1 MIAAPYVSIVQ
12 ESGKTADN
20 GGSREEWTPPV
31 SDNQEAAK
39 EALASVYR
47 AVAATPV
54 VGGATGAALYKDCER
69 WALHF
74 LTAEPAP
81 GVADAERAGEPQWA
95 QARLAFR
102 SLRKAEQASVR
113 EREST
118 LAGLVGDVVAGL
130 RDASSGFDRSAATIE
145 DNLSRVQGLLGRVD
159 GKRLEQEFVG
169 MADAL
174 RVEVNTQREELQRQV
189 EDMHQR
195 VRQAEA
201 ARADAEAHV
210 QELRRSLAEM
220 RNAMEETRQ
229 RMQIDPLTKIYNRGA
244 FDTTLNSHVEFA
256 QASDQ
261 PLVLILFDLDHFKK
275 VNDEHGHMNGDRVL
289 KAFADLL
296 TRSFLRADDFV
307 ARFGGEEFA
316 VLLFV
321 NNPEVVPKLLGNLL
335 QRLRDLRL
343 PALGPRGRLTCSAGY
358 AVLADGESHEAFFK
372 RADVALYSAKNGG
385 RDRFVAAH

>member
-1 MIAAPYVSIVQ
+1 MRIDVNAAGAAGFGQRHAVQ
-12 ESGKTADN
+12 RELARQADA
-20 GGSREEWTPPV
+20 GF
-31 SDNQEAAK
+31 
-39 EALASVYR
+39 
-47 AVAATPV
+47 PV
-54 VGGATGAALYKDCER
+54 V
-69 WALHF
+69 
-74 LTAEPAP
+74 
-81 GVADAERAGEPQWA
+81 
-95 QARLAFR
+95 
-102 SLRKAEQASVR
+102 RKA
-113 EREST
+113 
-118 LAGLVGDVVAGL
+118 
-130 RDASSGFDRSAATIE
+130 
-145 DNLSRVQGLLGRVD
+145 
-159 GKRLEQEFVG
+159 
-169 MADAL
+169 
-174 RVEVNTQREELQRQV
+174 ELQRQV
-189 EDMHQR
+189 EDMQQR

-229 RMQIDPLTKIYNRGA
+229 RMQIDPLTKIY
-244 FDTTLNSHVEFA
+244 NSHVEFA

-358 AVLADGESHEAFFK
+358 AVLADGESHESFFK

-385 RDRFVAAH
+385 RDRFVAAR